1 MPYSSSN
8 GKNYIK
14 EYLDK
19 TQPKTVVDVG
29 AGSGTYVR
37 SCKSLNQHWTAIEVY
52 EPYVPKFDLIKLYDT
67 VIIGDVRQLEIPKS
81 DVIIL
86 GDVLEHM
93 SREEARIVLDC
104 ARSQANHVIVS
115 IPLGYYPQDEFEGN
129 SYERHIVD
137 DWNHEDV
144 IKYLGRPSQYHLQ
157 GEIGVYVYKKL
168 KICVYAISKNE
179 SQFVKRFCEAAQ
191 DADCVLI
198 ADTGSTD
205 NTVELAQ
212 QHGAIV
218 HEISVQPWRFD
229 HARNAALM
237 LIPKDIDIC
246 ISLDLDEE
254 LQPGWREAIEAVWKE
269 DTTRLRYKFDWGAG
283 IVFYY
288 EKIHHRKGYRWHHP
302 CHEYPVP
309 DPRIKEVWAHTDFLV
324 AIHKPDPSKSRGQY
338 MDLLEL
344 AVKED
349 PACPRNAFY
358 YARELGFHRRWM
370 ESIEACKRYLAM
382 PAATW
387 ENERCYAMRCAGR
400 AASELGL
407 WAEALKWFRLAAAEA
422 PNTREPWV
430 ELAEC
435 CYRLSMWEECYAAAT
450 TALKIVDKQLVYTVD
465 PLVWGAKP
473 WDFAA
478 IAAFNLKMHDRSIEL
493 GEKAAELDPLDL
505 RLQTNVKFYKA
516 ALSVVNQ

>member
-1 MPYSSSN
+1 MPYSSPN

-19 TQPKTVVDVG
+19 TRPKTIVDVG
-29 AGSGTYVR
+29 AGSGTYAR
-37 SCKSLNQHWTAIEVY
+37 SCKSSNQHLTAIEVY

-81 DVIIL
+81 DLIIL

-104 ARSQANHVIVS
+104 ARTRADHVIVS

-137 DWNHEDV
+137 NWNHEGV
-144 IKYLGRPSQYHLQ
+144 IKYLGKPSQYHLQ

-218 HEISVQPWRFD
+218 QEISVQPWRFD

-370 ESIEACKRYLAM
+370 ESIEACKHYLAM

-422 PNTREPWV
+422 PGTREPWV

-465 PLVWGAKP
+465 PMVWGAKP

-478 IAAFNLKMHDRSIEL
+478 IAAFNLKLYDRSIEL
-493 GEKAAELDPLDL
+493 GEKAAELDPFDL
-505 RLQTNVKFYKA
+505 RLQTNVRFYKA
-516 ALSVVNQ
+516 AMTTEMQ